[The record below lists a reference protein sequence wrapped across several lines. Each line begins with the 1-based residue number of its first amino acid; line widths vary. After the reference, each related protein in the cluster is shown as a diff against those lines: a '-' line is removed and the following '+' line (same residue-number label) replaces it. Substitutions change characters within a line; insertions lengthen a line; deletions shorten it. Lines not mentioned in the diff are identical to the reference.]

1 MQKRTTLAVTIA
13 ALLGGLTVSS
23 VALAGKGDDTV
34 IPKTFMTVRGD
45 TQPSGSGDTILAN
58 CGASSGIQTATVEA
72 TQSGSG
78 SKVEIEVRNA
88 RPDTVYTVWLRM
100 SGSGPGDETGTGGGS
115 GGSPMTGGGATP
127 LAPGSALDGLL
138 HYSPPFAGSPTPTNG
153 FVTDAYGN
161 ADFQIELDFPLIG
174 GAYPFQN
181 ASTEAVEAL
190 RYAGSTW
197 PLVRKPH
204 PVANP
209 TDPNISAPF
218 LMRVISHCT
227 DQVGHGLSPAVREAW
242 FQYP

>member
-1 MQKRTTLAVTIA
+1 MKKPIINMAIA
-13 ALLGGLTVSS
+13 AFLVGGMAASS
-23 VALAGKGDDTV
+23 LALAAKNDDTV
-34 IPKTFMTVRGD
+34 IPKTFLTVRGD

-58 CGASSGIQTATVEA
+58 CGASSGLQSATVEA
-72 TQSGSG
+72 SQSGSS

-100 SGSGPGDETGTGGGS
+100 NGTGPGDENGAGGNS

-138 HYSPPFAGSPTPTNG
+138 HYSPPNAGSGDPTNG
-153 FVTDAYGN
+153 FVTDGYGN
-161 ADFQIELDFPLIG
+161 ADFEIELDFPLIG

-181 ASTEAVEAL
+181 ASTEAVQAL
-190 RYAGSTW
+190 RDAGSSW

-209 TDPNISAPF
+209 TDPNISAGF

-227 DQVGHGLSPAVREAW
+227 DQVGHGLSPGVREAW